1 MRDRRSVI
9 ASRQKKH
16 LTSVLDQS
24 AGDILRFLQRR
35 VGPDDAADLLGDT
48 MVAAWRRVSDLPADA
63 EGARMWLFG
72 IARGTLLNHAR
83 GERRR
88 WALAEKVRTH
98 LVVAVTSPA
107 ADEGS
112 DVRDAISRLP
122 EPLREIVQLVHW
134 EGFTLAQAAQIIEIP
149 APTAR
154 GRYARAKD
162 QLRASLGSSVVGTT
176 DMDGARRVG
185 Q

>member
-1 MRDRRSVI
+1 VRDRHSVN
-9 ASRQKKH
+9 ASMQKKR
-16 LTSVLDQS
+16 LVAILDRS
-24 AGDILRFLQRR
+24 AGDILSFLQRR
-35 VGPDDAADLLGDT
+35 VAPDDAADLLGDT
-48 MVAAWRRVSDLPADA
+48 MVAAWRRVSDLPADE

-88 WALAEKVRTH
+88 WSLAEKVRTH
-98 LVVAVTSPA
+98 LAVEVTSPA

-112 DVRDAISRLP
+112 EVRDAISRLP
-122 EPLREIVQLVHW
+122 FVLSEIVQLVHW
-134 EGFTLAQAAQIIEIP
+134 EGFTLAQAAQVVGIP

-162 QLRASLGSSVVGTT
+162 ELRVILGAGVGA
-176 DMDGARRVG
+176 DLDESQR
-185 Q
+185 